1 MWRRS
6 PWGSLMI
13 ATSKSRN
20 ITIKVS
26 TTYGGRP
33 TSGWTTRG
41 DFFWRMVMVFEGL
54 YADASKTIPVE
65 RLAPKPDD
73 WEIKP

>member
-1 MWRRS
+1 
-6 PWGSLMI
+6 MI

-20 ITIKVS
+20 MTIKVS

-41 DFFWRMVMVFEGL
+41 DFFWRKVTVFEGL

-65 RLAPKPDD
+65 RLEPKPDD
-73 WEIKP
+73 WEIKT